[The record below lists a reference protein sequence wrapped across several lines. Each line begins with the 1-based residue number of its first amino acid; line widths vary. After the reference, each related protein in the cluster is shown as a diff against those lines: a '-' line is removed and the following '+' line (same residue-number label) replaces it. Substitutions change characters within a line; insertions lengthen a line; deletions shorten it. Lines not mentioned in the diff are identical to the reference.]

1 MTVTTRRD
9 LEATRRTLAGWLS
22 VRLGVRAV
30 DVRELVLPKAGYSNE
45 TAYFDAV
52 WTGPDGAR
60 REHCFVLR
68 VQPTGHQLFVK
79 PDALLQARTMRALA
93 RHSSVPVPH
102 VWFTE
107 HDVSLLGAPFYVM
120 DRVAGRIPSDVPSWH
135 KRGWTVDLT
144 PQERGRLYD
153 EGLAQVAALHRIDWR
168 EGFTFLAP
176 SGSPSGTALEAYLV
190 RLGQWYEWCADS
202 RHRDAEVIDR
212 AWEHVRRQRPR
223 DVATSVVWGDARVGN
238 MIFEEDLSVASLLDW
253 ETATIGPPGIDLG
266 WWLVFD
272 EFLCEAQGLTRL
284 DGVPDRDATV
294 ARYEELSGRR
304 APHVAYYE
312 IVAGLVLA
320 LINSRL
326 ADLLVASGKVAED
339 VAGEYVTRVTGMLAR
354 RLE

>member
-1 MTVTTRRD
+1 M
-9 LEATRRTLAGWLS
+9 
-22 VRLGVRAV
+22 
-30 DVRELVLPKAGYSNE
+30 
-45 TAYFDAV
+45 
-52 WTGPDGAR
+52 
-60 REHCFVLR
+60 
-68 VQPTGHQLFVK
+68 
-79 PDALLQARTMRALA
+79 
-93 RHSSVPVPH
+93 
-102 VWFTE
+102 
-107 HDVSLLGAPFYVM
+107 
-120 DRVAGRIPSDVPSWH
+120 
-135 KRGWTVDLT
+135 
-144 PQERGRLYD
+144 
-153 EGLAQVAALHRIDWR
+153 
-168 EGFTFLAP
+168 
-176 SGSPSGTALEAYLV
+176 
-190 RLGQWYEWCADS
+190 
-202 RHRDAEVIDR
+202 IDR